1 MASGLAQSH
10 TDPKYRRGD
19 RLLGLRALGKV
30 PRCSAGGLVRRDG
43 DEAQTAQGPSRS
55 RCCGRP
61 VVSTSV
67 SLAIASGLS
76 ICLALR
82 GNDRYSH
89 GAEAT
94 SVGSGRR
101 EGDRGCSSLEGPDQR
116 HGLGWHRPVGWDEA
130 EAGLSATR
138 YLCWAT
144 LASAKLEAGKSY
156 TFVLAGKPRKYDIV
170 KIEDAV
176 AVQPNQ

>member
-1 MASGLAQSH
+1 MLRSTGCIDERFSSDRERVEHLFGSTRQRSLLSRRRSH
-10 TDPKYRRGD
+10 
-19 RLLGLRALGKV
+19 V
-30 PRCSAGGLVRRDG
+30 
-43 DEAQTAQGPSRS
+43 
-55 RCCGRP
+55 
-61 VVSTSV
+61 
-67 SLAIASGLS
+67 
-76 ICLALR
+76 
-82 GNDRYSH
+82 
-89 GAEAT
+89 
-94 SVGSGRR
+94 VGSGRR